1 MYSFC
6 LFLRY
11 LSMICQF
18 DTNKQ
23 IELDLKFYMHACH
36 LLIYKY
42 GVLENFS
49 KLVRMSFKWVGI
61 HDSTEKGTSW
71 NGFPCIFY
79 LVIMETSD
87 MSIFLLNISNQCS
100 LLNASEFFFSFD
112 ILNTPKCFFLF
123 IRLHHPMEILYII
136 MKMLQWVSLLSQLQK
151 LETTLHVSG

>member
-36 LLIYKY
+36 LIYKY
-42 GVLENFS
+42 RVLENFS

-87 MSIFLLNISNQCS
+87 MSLLNISNQCG
-100 LLNASEFFFSFD
+100 LLNASEFFFPLISS
-112 ILNTPKCFFLF
+112 IPLNVFFLF

>member
-1 MYSFC
+1 MSNEIDKSQRKKRHTDMYSFC

-36 LLIYKY
+36 LIYKY
-42 GVLENFS
+42 RVLENFS

-87 MSIFLLNISNQCS
+87 MSLLNISNQCG
-100 LLNASEFFFSFD
+100 LLNASEFFFPLISS
-112 ILNTPKCFFLF
+112 IPLNVFFV
-123 IRLHHPMEILYII
+123 Y
-136 MKMLQWVSLLSQLQK
+136 
-151 LETTLHVSG
+151 